1 MDVSIIYLVG
11 FMGAG
16 KTSVGQRL
24 AELLG
29 WSFVDVDQK
38 IEEREGTPI
47 REIFLRAGEP
57 YFRRVESEELQSLSA
72 GKNLVVALGGGA
84 FCSLENQRVVQRTG
98 TSVWLDAPMEI
109 LFSRCKGDGSRPLFT
124 TRAAMKDLIGRRRPF
139 YAKADLRVR
148 VGRLSVDQIADK
160 ILVRLKS
167 CASLSG

>member
-24 AELLG
+24 AELMG
-29 WSFVDVDQK
+29 WNFVDVDQK
-38 IEEREGTPI
+38 IEEREGTSI
-47 REIFLRAGEP
+47 RELFLRAGEP
-57 YFRRVESEELQSLSA
+57 YFRRVESEELQRLSV

-84 FCSLENQRVVQRTG
+84 FCSPENQRVVRRTG

-124 TRAAMKDLIGRRRPF
+124 TRTAMKDLLRGRRPF
-139 YAKADLRVR
+139 YAKADLRVK
-148 VGRLSVDQIADK
+148 VGRLSVDQIADR
-160 ILVRLKS
+160 ILVHLR
-167 CASLSG
+167 

>member
-1 MDVSIIYLVG
+1 MAASIIYLVG

-24 AELLG
+24 AELMG

-38 IEEREGTPI
+38 REEREAISI
-47 REIFLRAGEP
+47 RELFLRAGEP
-57 YFRRVESEELQSLSA
+57 YFRRVESEELQRLCA

-84 FCSLENQRVVQRTG
+84 FCSPENQRVVRRTG

-124 TRAAMKDLIGRRRPF
+124 TRAAMKDLIRRRRPF
-139 YAKADLRVR
+139 YAKADLRVK
-148 VGRLSVDQIADK
+148 VGRFSIDQIADK
-160 ILVRLKS
+160 ILVRLR
-167 CASLSG
+167 

>member
-1 MDVSIIYLVG
+1 MDVSSIYLVG

-57 YFRRVESEELQSLSA
+57 YFRRVESVELHSLSA
-72 GKNLVVALGGGA
+72 ARNLVVALGGGA
-84 FCSLENQRVVQRTG
+84 FCGLENQRVAQRSG
-98 TSVWLDAPMEI
+98 TRVGLDAP
-109 LFSRCKGDGSRPLFT
+109 LATLLP
-124 TRAAMKDLIGRRRPF
+124 
-139 YAKADLRVR
+139 
-148 VGRLSVDQIADK
+148 
-160 ILVRLKS
+160 
-167 CASLSG
+167 